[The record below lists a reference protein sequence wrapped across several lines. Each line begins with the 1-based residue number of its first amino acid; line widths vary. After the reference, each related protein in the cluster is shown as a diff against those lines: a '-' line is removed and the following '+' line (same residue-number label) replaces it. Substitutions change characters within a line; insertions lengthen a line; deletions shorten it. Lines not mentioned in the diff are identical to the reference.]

1 MADRMS
7 RVWSPSTTLGLN
19 TLTPGAEYEARLHP
33 STALEL
39 SQDRTM
45 RDWTIT
51 RIVGNLQF
59 MSTGATTFLYGIRLA
74 PESEPLGMINPG
86 TDQTVDWMLW
96 GGIYVQTGQTELA
109 GAGNILVDNRS
120 QRKSRGMDSSL
131 RLYVYNASGSTGYFA
146 WTGRVLALFS

>member
-7 RVWSPSTTLGLN
+7 RVWSPATTLGYETMLVGDEN
-19 TLTPGAEYEARLHP
+19 EYRLHP
-33 STALEL
+33 SYALEL

-51 RIVGNLQF
+51 RIVGNMQF
-59 MSTGATTFLYGIRLA
+59 YSAGTTTFIYGVRVA
-74 PESEPLGMINPG
+74 AESEPVGMINPG
-86 TDQTVDWMLW
+86 ADQTVDWMLW
-96 GGIYVQTGQTELA
+96 GGITVRTSN
-109 GAGNILVDNRS
+109 NIPAITIDNRS

-131 RLYVYNASGSTGYFA
+131 RLYIYNAAGATGYFA